1 MNKLNKNYTNLLLIC
16 SRLVSVVS
24 EQQYTLS
31 SYGWQKEGKIEYSKA
46 GARKYQFDKIEN
58 VLKEYT
64 QEYENLYFDKEITDK
79 ISFVNNLI
87 EIRDLALELC
97 DMDHREG
104 CVCKQCKLVS
114 LIFKL

>member
-64 QEYENLYFDKEITDK
+64 QEYENLYFDKEITEK

-87 EIRDLALELC
+87 EICDLALELC